1 MSGLKIVFM
10 GTPEFAVYSLE
21 KLIQSHHNVVG
32 IVTQPD
38 KPRGRGKQLSPPPVK
53 AFAEL
58 HHIPNILQPES
69 LKDSEFLDI
78 LKSLNAD
85 LFVVVAFR
93 ILPEI
98 VFDMPPLG
106 TINIHPSL
114 LPKYRGAAPI
124 NWTLIQGEIKT
135 GVTII
140 KISKKVDAGGMLLQR
155 EINISN
161 DETAGC
167 LHDRLASMGSDM
179 LLETIHAIEE
189 DKIRVIPQD
198 DTMATP
204 APKIHKEDCHL
215 SFDMPA
221 KQVNNWIRGLSPFPT
236 AYAYL
241 RGGRINLYKSQVVSE
256 QTKELVPGTVYKVT
270 SNEIQ
275 ICCNPGII
283 EILELQKEG
292 KKRLSS
298 AEFLRGYSIEA
309 GENFV

>member
-1 MSGLKIVFM
+1 VSGLKIVFM

-32 IVTQPD
+32 VVTQPD

-58 HHIPNILQPES
+58 HHIPKILQPES

-93 ILPEI
+93 ILPEM

-124 NWTLIQGEIKT
+124 NWTLIQGETKT

-140 KISKKVDAGGMLLQR
+140 KISKK
-155 EINISN
+155 
-161 DETAGC
+161 
-167 LHDRLASMGSDM
+167 
-179 LLETIHAIEE
+179 
-189 DKIRVIPQD
+189 
-198 DTMATP
+198 
-204 APKIHKEDCHL
+204 
-215 SFDMPA
+215 
-221 KQVNNWIRGLSPFPT
+221 
-236 AYAYL
+236 
-241 RGGRINLYKSQVVSE
+241 
-256 QTKELVPGTVYKVT
+256 
-270 SNEIQ
+270 
-275 ICCNPGII
+275 
-283 EILELQKEG
+283 
-292 KKRLSS
+292 
-298 AEFLRGYSIEA
+298 
-309 GENFV
+309 